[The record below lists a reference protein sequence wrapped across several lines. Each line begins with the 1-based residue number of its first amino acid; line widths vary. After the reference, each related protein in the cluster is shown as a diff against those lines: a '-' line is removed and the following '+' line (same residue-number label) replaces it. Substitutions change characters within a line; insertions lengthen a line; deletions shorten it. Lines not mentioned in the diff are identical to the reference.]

1 MEIKIPKN
9 SKKLIRVTNNSK
21 KIIFKI
27 GENAHI
33 SIIEKRKLLS
43 EGKIIIK
50 TGEGSTVDYLTV
62 LESTKKYDFSAKM
75 GKKSSVVWYFYGNM
89 RDKSQIKSEIIGE
102 NPESSGEMIVL
113 LDAKNKS
120 ETRIDLI
127 NNHKEPNTKGL
138 ITVKGLGRDKSKA
151 VINGLIRIDKK
162 APNVSSFLKED
173 ILLLSSESEIQAEP
187 NLEILN
193 SEVEASHSATFGDL
207 DKNMLY
213 YMGSRGISEKESE
226 KILIKAFFKPMVEK
240 IKNKQI
246 QKELLKSIL

>member
-27 GENAHI
+27 GKNSHI
-33 SIIEKRKLLS
+33 SIIEKRKLQS

-50 TGEGSTVDYLTV
+50 TSEGSTVDYLTI
-62 LESTKKYDFSAKM
+62 LDAKKYDFSAEL

-89 RDKSQIKSEIIGE
+89 RNKSQIKSKIIGE
-102 NPESSGEMIVL
+102 NSESFGEMIVL
-113 LDAKNKS
+113 LDAKDKS
-120 ETRIDLI
+120 ETRMELI
-127 NNHKEPNTKGL
+127 NNHKEANTKGL

-151 VINGLIRIDKK
+151 MINGLIRIDKK
-162 APNVSSFLKED
+162 ASNVSSFLKEN

-226 KILIKAFFKPMVEK
+226 KILIKAFFKPIVEK

>member
-1 MEIKIPKN
+1 MEIEIPKN

-27 GENAHI
+27 GKNSHI
-33 SIIEKRKLLS
+33 SIIEKRKLPS

-50 TGEGSTVDYLTV
+50 TSEGSTVDYLTI
-62 LESTKKYDFSAKM
+62 LDAKKYDFSAEM

-89 RDKSQIKSEIIGE
+89 RNRSQIKSEIIGE
-102 NPESSGEMIVL
+102 NSESSGEMIVL
-113 LDAKNKS
+113 LDAKDKS
-120 ETRIDLI
+120 ETRIELI

-138 ITVKGLGRDKSKA
+138 ITVKCLGRDKSKA
-151 VINGLIRIDKK
+151 IINGLIRIDKK
-162 APNVSSFLKED
+162 ASSVSSFLKED
-173 ILLLSSESEIQAEP
+173 ILLLSPKSEIKANP

-193 SEVEASHSATFGDL
+193 SDVEASHSATFGDL

-213 YMGSRGISEKESE
+213 YMESRGISEKESE
-226 KILIKAFFKPMVEK
+226 KILIKAFFRPIVEK